1 MGLFHLH
8 SRCCKKCGC
17 FYSERDCSV
26 VSGKERPGPCRKC
39 LRTDIPDRFAYEAA
53 LAALWR
59 HREAEEKLMMANKV
73 LCAKNKTLRNQ
84 IRLLKKRAAAAKR
97 TQTRMF

>member
-59 HREAEEKLMMANKV
+59 HREGEEKLTAANKV
-73 LCAKNKTLRNQ
+73 LCSKNKTLRNQ
-84 IRLLKKRAAAAKR
+84 IRLLKKRAAAARR
-97 TQTRMF
+97 TETRAF